1 MARCFSRL
9 RDAKSRLD
17 VSLRAFIMTDLLR
30 YLWQSRVMTP
40 LYRTPLKS
48 CFWRKSFHLKSRH
61 LHAPLS
67 LRYGTSDLNVFWQCF
82 VRQEYA
88 GCLEWP
94 KPRYILDCG
103 ANVGFASAYF
113 LSWFPECSIISVE
126 PDPGNFAQLRENLKN
141 FGSRAIPIHAAV
153 WSTYER
159 LQLHHDPTKPQNE
172 WGVRVSDRPK
182 AAEAESQAWVSGFDI
197 PTLMRF
203 GNFPRIG
210 LLKVD
215 VEGAEGRIFSGNCDW
230 LALVDFIAIEC
241 HGVSCHEIVARTLQ
255 KHDFVMHKRGE
266 VHFAKRVGAVQK

>member
-103 ANVGFASAYF
+103 ANVGFASA
-113 LSWFPECSIISVE
+113 LSTPSCVRRAFSCFCGA
-126 PDPGNFAQLRENLKN
+126 DRC
-141 FGSRAIPIHAAV
+141 SRALKSGSLRTPQFSSILFTNSDYIRGGRGFAPT
-153 WSTYER
+153 SR
-159 LQLHHDPTKPQNE
+159 LQSRST
-172 WGVRVSDRPK
+172 WRC
-182 AAEAESQAWVSGFDI
+182 
-197 PTLMRF
+197 
-203 GNFPRIG
+203 IG
-210 LLKVD
+210 RK
-215 VEGAEGRIFSGNCDW
+215 N
-230 LALVDFIAIEC
+230 
-241 HGVSCHEIVARTLQ
+241 
-255 KHDFVMHKRGE
+255 
-266 VHFAKRVGAVQK
+266 